1 MYVSLLYLHEIIKE
15 LDFNII
21 CNILLDI
28 DRLKCFIISAVTSFE
43 DSCDLNVLDFV
54 NSFLKYI
61 NINHSVLIFKC
72 AGFRDKSN
80 VRRLFWLIVNECSG
94 ENV

>member
-1 MYVSLLYLHEIIKE
+1 M
-15 LDFNII
+15 

-28 DRLKCFIISAVTSFE
+28 DRLKYFVISAVTSFE
-43 DSCDLNVLDFV
+43 DSCDLNVLYFV

-61 NINHSVLIFKC
+61 NINQSILIFKC
-72 AGFRDKSN
+72 TGFRDKSN
-80 VRRLFWLIVNECSG
+80 VRRLFRLIVSECSK